1 MCGTTGS
8 YVDML
13 NKGTWLV
20 DCVVSLSKVMSS
32 HEFSIAKSCMMLI
45 VMCSFTM
52 RQTQQEPNIFEGFCE
67 NHPDRFVNSIN
78 IWILEFI
85 INWLPWGRQVQA
97 HPLEREGASP
107 VGCFPQWFSPRVHP
121 SCRHPNHMA
130 TSARF
135 VRIETTDQQG
145 LLVLFPFDLLEDI
158 TCGKL
163 KAGWSSQHRVYT
175 EEIYWALQNWTS
187 NLNCAG
193 LGVERGTGEKMIR
206 SWANRAISCSWVGWD
221 QN

>member
-1 MCGTTGS
+1 MREIKHLSVHQRLRSAISDSQQPSSPIGFLFLKTSATAMCGTTGS

-135 VRIETTDQQG
+135 VRIETTDQQ
-145 LLVLFPFDLLEDI
+145 VCWSYFPLI
-158 TCGKL
+158 
-163 KAGWSSQHRVYT
+163 
-175 EEIYWALQNWTS
+175 
-187 NLNCAG
+187 
-193 LGVERGTGEKMIR
+193 
-206 SWANRAISCSWVGWD
+206 SWKI
-221 QN
+221 